1 MKSLL
6 ALLFIVS
13 VGVLTFNTTPHI
25 KVARFN
31 ESSRMESVQQPE
43 MVKDTAPEIKPIV
56 APVEQPEPQ
65 PQKTD
70 CSLAYDYDWPQRI
83 AYAVCMAESSG
94 GSHMYNGND
103 NHGKCIGSYG
113 LFQIAC
119 FWFPYYG
126 YEISYDAPTNVQ
138 IAYNIWKRQGGFG
151 AWTTYTSG
159 KYLRYL

>member
-13 VGVLTFNTTPHI
+13 VGVFTFNTTPHI

-31 ESSRMESVQQPE
+31 ESSRMESIQQPE

-56 APVEQPEPQ
+56 EPVEQPEPL

-83 AYAVCMAESSG
+83 AYAVCMAES
-94 GSHMYNGND
+94 
-103 NHGKCIGSYG
+103 HGRHTAVGDTNTQYPSCG
-113 LFQIAC
+113 LMQIRTLPGRPSC
-119 FWFPYYG
+119 EQLKDPSFNMRY
-126 YEISYDAPTNVQ
+126 
-138 IAYNIWKRQGGFG
+138 AYNMWVGQGFRPWS
-151 AWTTYTSG
+151 AYTQG
-159 KYLRYL
+159 WYIKYL